1 MISNEMFSAIES
13 DLSKKLRAD
22 RPLRNWLD
30 KNGADAVPKVHDAI
44 MAAILAAVYH
54 SMNGEELV
62 ENLGTIESIAWLA
75 KRSADFRNL
84 CETSSIEAAATQ
96 TRLDL
101 PMPSPPGG
109 VKAG

>member
-1 MISNEMFSAIES
+1 MISNEMFAAIES
-13 DLSKKLRAD
+13 DLGKKLKAD
-22 RPLRNWLD
+22 CPLRAWLD
-30 KNGADAVPKVHDAI
+30 KNGANAVPKVHDAI

-54 SMNGEELV
+54 SMNGEELIK
-62 ENLGTIESIAWLA
+62 NLGTIESIAWLA
-75 KRSADFRNL
+75 KRSADFRND
-84 CETSSIEAAATQ
+84 CELSSFETEQ